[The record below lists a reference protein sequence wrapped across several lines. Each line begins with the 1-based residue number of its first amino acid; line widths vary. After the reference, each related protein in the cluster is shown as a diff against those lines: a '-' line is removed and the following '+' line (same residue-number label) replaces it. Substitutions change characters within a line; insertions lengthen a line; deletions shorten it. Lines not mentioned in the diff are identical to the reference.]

1 MGNPKVSVLCPVYN
15 AEAYIAKCLESLI
28 GQTHQEWQA
37 ICVNDASTDSSLTLL
52 RDFSKRDHR
61 IEVVDLP
68 ENVGLAK
75 ARNVAL
81 EKATGDFVCMLDAD
95 DWFSCDAFE
104 KALAVFQRHQAAD
117 CVLFRLMLSYPDGH
131 ETEYSSEPFTCLP
144 GKVACEKSLSWK
156 IHGLYMIRAS
166 IHKRY
171 PYDDTCR
178 VYSDE
183 NTTRIHYAVSCEV
196 RCCDGVY
203 HYLQHES
210 SATHGFSPRRYDL
223 LRAKESLSCQLRAM
237 DFSNRI
243 LAQVECMRWL
253 DLIDVYMFWYV
264 HRHQLPLEEQ
274 KICFEEMH
282 RAWRVIDRSL
292 LSPEVSRKI
301 GHFPMPTWWLFLAQ
315 EWVYFTLRH
324 LFGRNS

>member
-1 MGNPKVSVLCPVYN
+1 MGNHKVSVLCPVYN
-15 AEAYIAKCLESLI
+15 AEAYIVKCLESLI

-37 ICVNDASTDSSLTLL
+37 ICVNDASTDGSLALL
-52 RDFSKRDHR
+52 RDFSKRDQR
-61 IEVVDLP
+61 IEVVNLP

-95 DWFSCDAFE
+95 DWFSSDAFE
-104 KALAVFQRHQAAD
+104 KALAVFQQHQATD

-131 ETEYSSEPFTCLP
+131 ETDYPLEPFTFLP

-156 IHGLYMIRAS
+156 IHGLYMVRAS
-166 IHKRY
+166 IHKSY

-183 NTTRIHYAVSCEV
+183 NTTRIHYAVSREV

-203 HYLQHES
+203 YYLQHES
-210 SATHGFSPRRYDL
+210 SVTHGFSPRRYDL
-223 LRAKESLSCQLRAM
+223 LRAKESLSNQLKKL
-237 DFSNRI
+237 DFDNRI
-243 LAQVECMRWL
+243 LAQVESMRWL

-264 HRHQLPLEEQ
+264 HRHQLPVDEQ
-274 KICFEEMH
+274 KKCFEEMH
-282 RAWRVIDRSL
+282 HAWRIIDRSL
-292 LSPEVSRKI
+292 LMPEVSRKI
-301 GHFPMPTWWLFLAQ
+301 GYFPMPTWRLFRVQ
-315 EWVYFTLRH
+315 EWVYFSLRG
-324 LFGRNS
+324 LLGRNN